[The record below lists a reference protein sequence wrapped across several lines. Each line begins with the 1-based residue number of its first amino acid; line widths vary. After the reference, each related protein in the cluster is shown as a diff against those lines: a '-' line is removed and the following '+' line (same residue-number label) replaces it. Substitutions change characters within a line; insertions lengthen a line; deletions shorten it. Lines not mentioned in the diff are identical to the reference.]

1 MRFLK
6 VAIEINCRNFVAQM
20 GVIEF
25 LLIEMGRRGAELVIV
40 NSLSMYK
47 IKHFIEWQVF
57 GVCTAIGEKMGIATS
72 EIRRYFIYI
81 SFLTLGS
88 PVIFYMILAFWMNVK
103 NYIKNSRRNPLRY
116 L

>member
-1 MRFLK
+1 
-6 VAIEINCRNFVAQM
+6 
-20 GVIEF
+20 
-25 LLIEMGRRGAELVIV
+25 
-40 NSLSMYK
+40 MYK

-81 SFLTLGS
+81 SFLTFGS
-88 PVIFYMILAFWMNVK
+88 PVIFYMILAFWMNIK